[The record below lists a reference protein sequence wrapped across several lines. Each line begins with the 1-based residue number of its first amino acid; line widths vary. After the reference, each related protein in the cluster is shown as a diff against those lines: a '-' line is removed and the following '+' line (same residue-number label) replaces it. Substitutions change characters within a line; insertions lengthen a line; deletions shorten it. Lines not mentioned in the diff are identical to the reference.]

1 MAEKQ
6 SDSVVEHEKAQA
18 RPVFVLTR
26 VEPIGSHF
34 EAIKKLLDAWKDELK
49 NFAAC
54 LEVDVICCVPEQVA
68 WIERWE
74 SKASVDL
81 FTREQLPF
89 MPYTA
94 AFFEHSRTVPVRH
107 IYRKLA

>member
-6 SDSVVEHEKAQA
+6 SDSLDQYDKTQG
-18 RPVFVLTR
+18 RPVYVLTR
-26 VEPIGSHF
+26 VEPMGAHF
-34 EAIKKLLDAWKDELK
+34 EAIKKLLDDWKDELEK
-49 NFAAC
+49 VATC
-54 LEVDVICCVPEQVA
+54 LDVDVICCIPEQVA

-81 FTREQLPF
+81 FNKEQLPF

-94 AFFEHSRTVPVRH
+94 AFFEHSRTVPTRCT
-107 IYRKLA
+107 YRKLA